1 MRPCNLITA
10 DLCRR
15 RHSRYL
21 DRISRISAET
31 YDVKVAA
38 TSVSP
43 IQLSHLTCA
52 QIREEAGR
60 VSARAAQAVGPQD
73 EKRRSDQVATTVGAV
88 IVLPALLFIDGDN
101 HQTAELTRRKGAVKA
116 LEQASVEKRCGL
128 DFEPQPPRR

>member
-1 MRPCNLITA
+1 M
-10 DLCRR
+10 
-15 RHSRYL
+15 
-21 DRISRISAET
+21 
-31 YDVKVAA
+31 KVAA

-116 LEQASVEKRCGL
+116 LEQASRLLG
-128 DFEPQPPRR
+128 QARRPNAGRRNPARRGSDNNP